1 MRWEP
6 IRASYGVLTVE
17 DTVESKSKDF
27 IKAVHI
33 HCQTEPKAIDNGVII
48 DNGRYELVCKVLSPQ
63 NARIDLIGGDGRQFE
78 IDGVNYDTN
87 DKENTEAGW
96 GRITVTDI
104 NVSKE
109 TKFKIE
115 MEITKKELL

>member
-1 MRWEP
+1 M
-6 IRASYGVLTVE
+6 
-17 DTVESKSKDF
+17 
-27 IKAVHI
+27 
-33 HCQTEPKAIDNGVII
+33 
-48 DNGRYELVCKVLSPQ
+48 LSPQ